1 VSLPWLD
8 IMAEDESS
16 NKVDNG
22 GEVLIER
29 AGKFELLNASDMRA
43 DSDGSTEQKDEETG
57 SDKGDAPEQG
67 EEKVPEQ
74 KSAET
79 VVEDLETDGKLDQE
93 LAIPEVIPQYQSK
106 SEVVVTHRTPPK
118 EDDPKL
124 LPRGTQNSG
133 RLRTKSAP
141 GPRVNEASQ
150 EAYDAWLAKKNE
162 EITARRKAERA
173 KVNILT
179 AEDVRRKKE
188 EAEASFQ
195 AWLTKKNKQIQE
207 ERLLLRQKET
217 VSRPTT
223 GNNKQECS
231 EAFKAW
237 LEAKRKQESEERRTE
252 AERLKHQQEAANQV
266 DPNLAQQ
273 AFRE

>member
-1 VSLPWLD
+1 MSLLWLI

-16 NKVDNG
+16 NKADNG

-43 DSDGSTEQKDEETG
+43 DYDGDTEQKDEET
-57 SDKGDAPEQG
+57 SSVKGDAPEQTA
-67 EEKVPEQ
+67 EEVPEQ

-79 VVEDLETDGKLDQE
+79 VVEDLETDRKTDQE
-93 LAIPEVIPQYQSK
+93 PVIPEYQSK
-106 SEVVVTHRTPPK
+106 SEVVIIQRTPVK
-118 EDDPKL
+118 EVDPKL
-124 LPRGTQNSG
+124 LPRSTQNSG

-162 EITARRKAERA
+162 EITARRKEERA
-173 KVNILT
+173 KLHILT

-188 EAEASFQ
+188 EAEESFQ
-195 AWLTKKNKQIQE
+195 AWLAKKNKQIQE
-207 ERLLLRQKET
+207 ERLLQRQNDT
-217 VSRPTT
+217 LSRPTT
-223 GNNKQECS
+223 GNDREECS

-237 LEAKRKQESEERRTE
+237 LDAKRKQESEERRNE
-252 AERLKHQQEAANQV
+252 AERLRHQQEAANQV
-266 DPNLAQQ
+266 DPDLAQQ